1 MVRRLPAL
9 VGVAACLAAALGSGA
24 CQSVDLSKSLKV
36 DPILTGYYD
45 DGLLDG
51 WNHLIPD
58 LTFRVKNT
66 GTQPISAGVRLS
78 VSFWFN
84 AEPDGENDSIVL
96 PVIETR
102 LDPGAE
108 TVVFT
113 ARAPH
118 GFRLEGPRADLFS
131 NSRFK
136 DMTAKVFAQRRGTI
150 YRLGDFPID
159 HQIIPHADSIAG
171 HP

>member
-1 MVRRLPAL
+1 MVRRLAAL
-9 VGVAACLAAALGSGA
+9 VGLAASIAVVAGTAACRA
-24 CQSVDLSKSLKV
+24 VDLSKA
-36 DPILTGYYD
+36 LTVEPVLSGYYD

-58 LTFRVKNT
+58 LTFRIKNT
-66 GTQPISAGVRLS
+66 GATPISAGIRLT
-78 VSFWFN
+78 VNFWFT
-84 AEPDGENDSIVL
+84 ADADGENDSIVL
-96 PVIETR
+96 PPIEKR
-102 LDPGAE
+102 LAPGDE
-108 TVVFT
+108 TVIFQ

-131 NSRFK
+131 HSGFK
-136 DMTAKVFAQRRGTI
+136 DMTAKIFAQSHGVL

-159 HQIIPHADSIAG
+159 HQIIPHAYSISG